1 MLFWTA
7 VRPCTPPPFKVVLGF
22 NQSFIIRL
30 IQNKTLNLKYTLLWF
45 LTGVAILI
53 VMICPQIANVVAELL
68 GIHLPI
74 NAVFFIGGLFCLA
87 IILSLTI
94 IVSKQTERIRYL
106 AQQLALLEKEVRKRQ
121 NE

>member
-1 MLFWTA
+1 MLAIQLRIVIMIALIAYFA
-7 VRPCTPPPFKVVLGF
+7 
-22 NQSFIIRL
+22 FIIRL

-74 NAVFFIGGLFCLA
+74 NAVFVIGGLFCLA

-106 AQQLALLEKEVRKRQ
+106 AQQLALLEKEVRKKQ